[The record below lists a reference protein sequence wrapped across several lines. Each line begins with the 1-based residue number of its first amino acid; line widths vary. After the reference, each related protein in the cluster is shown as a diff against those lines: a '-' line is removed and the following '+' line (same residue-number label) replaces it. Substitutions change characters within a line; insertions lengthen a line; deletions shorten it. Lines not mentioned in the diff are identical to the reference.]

1 MIYLRAP
8 SNTYFGARKHWQ
20 INTYMKKYK
29 AIVKASG
36 LWVET
41 IVFAQNSAQAY
52 ALFKSIFGSTNVPH
66 MPTEI
71 H

>member
-1 MIYLRAP
+1 
-8 SNTYFGARKHWQ
+8 
-20 INTYMKKYK
+20 MKKYK

-52 ALFKSIFGSTNVPH
+52 ALFKSIFGATNVPH